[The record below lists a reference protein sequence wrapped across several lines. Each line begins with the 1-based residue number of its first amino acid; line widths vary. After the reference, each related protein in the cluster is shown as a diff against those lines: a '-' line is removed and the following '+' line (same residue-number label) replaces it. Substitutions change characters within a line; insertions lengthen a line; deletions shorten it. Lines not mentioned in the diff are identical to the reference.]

1 MGISKQTQLPLHP
14 SIHHPSTHA
23 TSEEDLRPFRV
34 CALDS
39 ALPSSLVQS
48 IIYWPLFFS
57 SFSYLLTHHPLAI
70 SPPVAPRRD
79 YYIQACNT
87 QTSVPASCLHNPRRT
102 FQTHF
107 HFHVLALKVVL
118 HCCTTPPHI
127 LHTPQSIP
135 PPTWLTPLPPRIHPT
150 RCPRGL
156 EVCRHCK
163 QNALLQRAPTYIH
176 TPQAS
181 SRIRTPSSK
190 PLPTLASRPPVS
202 TRRIAPSPTCQAQP

>member
-107 HFHVLALKVVL
+107 HLSRACTESRALLL
-118 HCCTTPPHI
+118 HNTSSH
-127 LHTPQSIP
+127 LSHTSQSIL
-135 PPTWLTPLPPRIHPT
+135 PPTWPTPLPPRTHPT
-150 RCPRGL
+150 RCPKGL

-163 QNALLQRAPTYIH
+163 QHA
-176 TPQAS
+176 
-181 SRIRTPSSK
+181 
-190 PLPTLASRPPVS
+190 
-202 TRRIAPSPTCQAQP
+202 